1 MFHCS
6 HNKSLDTNVYN
17 LQNTYSLCLW
27 SVPIDGSH
35 KQLWVRW
42 QPYCRYFQIFC
53 ARTPR
58 QCLKFKLWISCISL
72 SWHVGF
78 WNGFKVFGKLLTSAI
93 VCTCDSSSIQN
104 SLWKQREVLYSVW
117 WLIAVPRLFETFNFP
132 YLFKGMFQNAFHIAL

>member
-1 MFHCS
+1 MFNCS
-6 HNKSLDTNVYN
+6 HNNSLDINVYN

-42 QPYCRYFQIFC
+42 QPYCRYFQILC

-58 QCLKFKLWISCISL
+58 QCLKFRLWISCISL
-72 SWHVGF
+72 SWHTGF
-78 WNGFKVFGKLLTSAI
+78 WNGLTVFGKSVDLSYSVYMWFI
-93 VCTCDSSSIQN
+93 HSEY
-104 SLWKQREVLYSVW
+104 LWKQREVLYGVW

-132 YLFKGMFQNAFHIAL
+132 YLFKGMFQNAFHIAF